1 MSLVDMFEVKFLLP
15 FLGGRHA
22 NKFRKLSRYASSLGI
37 VAAHGNVGKPCC
49 PGETVRCW
57 RSCEMIEK
65 TLCFPGL
72 RASSIS
78 QSLSY
83 VCPLPECN
91 PREEPYVCQCPA
103 PLIVIG
109 IMALGLE
116 FQKPFPEARTTGESC
131 VWCLKF

>member
-1 MSLVDMFEVKFLLP
+1 
-15 FLGGRHA
+15 
-22 NKFRKLSRYASSLGI
+22 
-37 VAAHGNVGKPCC
+37 
-49 PGETVRCW
+49 
-57 RSCEMIEK
+57 MIEK
-65 TLCFPGL
+65 TLYFPGL

-91 PREEPYVCQCPA
+91 PRKGPCVCQCPA

-116 FQKPFPEARTTGESC
+116 FQKPFPEARTTEESS